1 MKRSNVSYDNLLD
14 QLSEDK
20 INLVVDQ
27 ELVRGGA
34 SSDKSSKY
42 SSKCTDSHDSNSAS
56 ECGGGGTSGGGGIVI
71 GIGGG
76 GVLGIC

>member
-1 MKRSNVSYDNLLD
+1 MKRSDVNVQTLLN
-14 QLSEDK
+14 QLSEEK

-27 ELVRGGA
+27 ELIRGGA

-56 ECGGGGTSGGGGIVI
+56 ECGDGGTASGGGGILI
-71 GIGGG
+71 GTGGG
-76 GVLGIC
+76 ICIGL